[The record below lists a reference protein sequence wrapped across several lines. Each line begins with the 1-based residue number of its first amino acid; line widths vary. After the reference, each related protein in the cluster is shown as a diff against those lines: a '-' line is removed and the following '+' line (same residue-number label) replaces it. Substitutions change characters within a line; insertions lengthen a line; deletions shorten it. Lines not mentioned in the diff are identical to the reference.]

1 MGVIGS
7 GHPTLLDMAKRTDP
21 DGSIA
26 GIVEALTQRNPI
38 LMDAMAMEGNLPTG
52 HRTTVRASLPTVG
65 WRRFN
70 QGVARSKSTTIQI
83 DESIGMLNGQSF
95 VDCDLAELNGNEA
108 AFRASEDIS
117 FLQSMNNEV
126 SQTMFYGNTDTDPE
140 EFMGL
145 APRYNNLSGNDNSG
159 HVIDSAVGTG
169 SGPDQASIWFITWGP
184 DTAYLVYPKGSTA
197 GLTPTP
203 MGKQLVEDGADTD
216 RYFLAWV
223 TDWKWKVGLVVKDWR
238 YHVRIGNI
246 DIGDGDPTGTDG
258 TDILDALIQA
268 YNRVYDLN
276 VGRTVCYMNRTVK
289 SFIDRAFYLKSNAY
303 FTPTEWHGRM
313 VESYR
318 GIPILTCDALTV
330 AESPLTA

>member
-1 MGVIGS
+1 MGVIGA
-7 GHPTLLDMAKRTDP
+7 GYPTLLDMAKRTDP
-21 DGSIA
+21 NGSIA

-52 HRTTVRASLPTVG
+52 HRCTIRAGLPTVG

-83 DESIGMLNGQSF
+83 DENIGMLNGQSF

-117 FLQSMNNEV
+117 FLQAMNNEV
-126 SQTMFYGNTDTDPE
+126 AATLFYGNSDLDPE

-145 APRYNNLSGNDNSG
+145 TPRYNNISGNDNSG
-159 HVIDSAVGTG
+159 HVLDSGVGTG
-169 SGPDQASIWFITWGP
+169 TGSDQASIWFVTWGP

-203 MGKQLVEDGADTD
+203 MGKQLVEDGADSD

-238 YHVRIGNI
+238 YHVRIGDI
-246 DIGDGDPTGTDG
+246 DTGDWATTE
-258 TDILDALIQA
+258 IELIDQMIEA

-276 VGRTVCYMNRTVK
+276 VGRTVIYMNRTVK
-289 SFIDRAFYLKSNAY
+289 SHLDKTIYNKDEMH
-303 FTPTEWHGRM
+303 FTPAEWHGRQ
-313 VESYR
+313 VDSFR
-318 GIPILTCDALTV
+318 GIPILTCDALSIV
-330 AESPLTA
+330 ESAMTA